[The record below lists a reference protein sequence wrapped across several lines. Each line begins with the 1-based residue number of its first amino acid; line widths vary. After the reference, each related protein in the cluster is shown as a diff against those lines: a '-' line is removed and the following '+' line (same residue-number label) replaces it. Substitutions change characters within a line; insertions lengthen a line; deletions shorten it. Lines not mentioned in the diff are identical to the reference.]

1 MEYLAYLFVLQEIN
15 DGKQSP
21 SSKITGE
28 CTGLSCGARYDLN
41 GAFAY
46 LLFPS
51 GEERG
56 DRWLEGKA
64 HSLDGF
70 QLLASGEKE
79 KAKQCFS
86 QSLVAFRDLKD
97 REAEKK
103 YRCHFSSG
111 LSVFIMGVPSCP
123 GLSAR

>member
-1 MEYLAYLFVLQEIN
+1 MEYLVI
-15 DGKQSP
+15 
-21 SSKITGE
+21 
-28 CTGLSCGARYDLN
+28 CLSYRKLTTENEAPQAKSLENALSYGARYDLN

-86 QSLVAFRDLKD
+86 QSLAAFRDLKD